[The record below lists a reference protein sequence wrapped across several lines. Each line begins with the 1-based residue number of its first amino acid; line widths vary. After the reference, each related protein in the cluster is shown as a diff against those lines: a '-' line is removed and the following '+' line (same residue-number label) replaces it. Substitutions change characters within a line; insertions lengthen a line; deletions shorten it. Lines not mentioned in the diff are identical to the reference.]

1 MLYINVSAYADNK
14 IFGEQEMKG
23 ISQLFKAFS
32 DESRLRII
40 NLLLQGELCICNLM
54 DILEMPQSKVSRHMA
69 YLKHSGIVDDRREG
83 IWVYYSLC
91 EPKDRAHASILQSL
105 ESSFSEY
112 DVFKHDLEKLRQLKL
127 KDSCVS

>member
-1 MLYINVSAYADNK
+1 MRIIKYWGNK
-14 IFGEQEMKG
+14 IMKG

-40 NLLLQGELCICNLM
+40 NLLLQGELCICNLT

-69 YLKHSGIVDDRREG
+69 YLKHSGVVDDRREG

-105 ESSFSEY
+105 ESSFAEY
-112 DVFKHDLEKLRQLKL
+112 DIFKHDLEKLKQLKP
-127 KDSCVS
+127 KNSCVS